1 MEGVQGDEFE
11 RVSAVLFRLRELLPH
26 AVPSSALQALYV
38 HDDALSAID
47 DVTLTQAQ
55 RESLPEGI
63 RSELEALEA
72 LFRRDPTG

>member
-1 MEGVQGDEFE
+1 MASELE
-11 RVSAVLFRLRELLPH
+11 RASLFLLRLREILPS

-55 RESLPEGI
+55 RESLPEDI

-72 LFRRDPTG
+72 LFRDDPTG